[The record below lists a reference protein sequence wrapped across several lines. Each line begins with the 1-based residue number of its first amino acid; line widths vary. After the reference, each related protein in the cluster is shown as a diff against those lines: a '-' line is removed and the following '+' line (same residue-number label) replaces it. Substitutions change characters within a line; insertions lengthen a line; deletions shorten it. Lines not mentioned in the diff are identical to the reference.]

1 MRNNK
6 IRYYLYNYKIID
18 NMIDERRT
26 EIIERCCSNLNNYMK
41 GINTV
46 ESQAIAL
53 IEDKKIN
60 ELKRWQVYIKN
71 ILVFFRQKNPLLY
84 KFIIL
89 KYFNGKNDEEIKKIL
104 KLNLRQIKYL
114 DDKVINFLI
123 KMSEKENMKRMEG

>member
-89 KYFNGKNDEEIKKIL
+89 KYFNGKKNEEIKKIL

>member
-71 ILVFFRQKNPLLY
+71 ILVFFRQKKPLLY

-89 KYFNGKNDEEIKKIL
+89 KYFTGKNDVEIKKIL

>member
-1 MRNNK
+1 MASIYQK
-6 IRYYLYNYKIID
+6 Y
-18 NMIDERRT
+18 T
-26 EIIERCCSNLNNYMK
+26 C
-41 GINTV
+41 
-46 ESQAIAL
+46 
-53 IEDKKIN
+53 
-60 ELKRWQVYIKN
+60 
-71 ILVFFRQKNPLLY
+71 FFRQKNPLLY

>member
-1 MRNNK
+1 
-6 IRYYLYNYKIID
+6 
-18 NMIDERRT
+18 
-26 EIIERCCSNLNNYMK
+26 MK

-89 KYFNGKNDEEIKKIL
+89 KYFNKV
-104 KLNLRQIKYL
+104 YL
-114 DDKVINFLI
+114 GIVLYFLLLI
-123 KMSEKENMKRMEG
+123 